1 MGKNMFEVAT
11 RTKNMFEVATRT
23 KMRFPFKGMIS
34 VEDLWDLS
42 VQNLD
47 KVFKTLNSQRKEA
60 QEESLLNVKSSEDE
74 VLDTQIAI
82 VKYIVGVKLE
92 EQAARV
98 KAAENKEKKQ
108 KIMALM
114 AKKDDEE
121 MENMSREELQK
132 LLDELE

>member
-1 MGKNMFEVAT
+1 MS
-11 RTKNMFEVATRT
+11 KNMFEVATRT

-47 KVFKTLNSQRKEA
+47 KVFKALNSQRKEA
-60 QEESLLNVKSSEDE
+60 QEESLLNTKSSEDE
-74 VLDTQIAI
+74 RLDTQIEI
-82 VKYIVGVKLE
+82 VKYIVNIKLE

-98 KAAENKEKKQ
+98 KDAENKEKKQ

-114 AKKDDEE
+114 AKKDDEA
-121 MENMSREELQK
+121 MENMSKEELQR

>member
-1 MGKNMFEVAT
+1 MS
-11 RTKNMFEVATRT
+11 KNMFEVATRT

-60 QEESLLNVKSSEDE
+60 QEESLLNAKSSEDE

-82 VKYIVGVKLE
+82 VKYIFDVKLD

-114 AKKDDEE
+114 AKKDDEA
-121 MENMSREELQK
+121 MENMSKEELQK

>member
-1 MGKNMFEVAT
+1 MSKNMFEVAT
-11 RTKNMFEVATRT
+11 RE

-47 KVFKTLNSQRKEA
+47 KVFKILNSQRKEA

>member
-1 MGKNMFEVAT
+1 MSKNMFEVAT
-11 RTKNMFEVATRT
+11 RE

-47 KVFKTLNSQRKEA
+47 KVFKILNSQRKEA

-98 KAAENKEKKQ
+98 KAAENREKKQ

-114 AKKDDEE
+114 AKKDDEA

>member
-1 MGKNMFEVAT
+1 MSKNI
-11 RTKNMFEVATRT
+11 FEVATRT

-47 KVFKTLNSQRKEA
+47 KVFKALNSQRKEA

-74 VLDTQIAI
+74 VLDTQIEI

-92 EQAARV
+92 EQAARA
-98 KAAENKEKKQ
+98 KALENKEKKQ

-114 AKKDDEE
+114 AKKDDEA
-121 MENMSREELQK
+121 MENMSKEELQK
-132 LLDELE
+132 LLDELD

>member
-1 MGKNMFEVAT
+1 MS
-11 RTKNMFEVATRT
+11 KNMFEVATRT

-47 KVFKTLNSQRKEA
+47 KVFKVLNSQRKEA

-114 AKKDDEE
+114 AKKDDEA
-121 MENMSREELQK
+121 MENMSKEELQK

>member
-1 MGKNMFEVAT
+1 MSKNMFEVAT
-11 RTKNMFEVATRT
+11 RE

-60 QEESLLNVKSSEDE
+60 QEESLLNTKSSEDE
-74 VLDTQIAI
+74 RLETQIEI
-82 VKYIVGVKLE
+82 VKYIVNVKLE
-92 EQAARV
+92 ERAAMV

-114 AKKDDEE
+114 AKKDDEA
-121 MENMSREELQK
+121 MENMSKEELQK

>member
-1 MGKNMFEVAT
+1 MIKNMFEVAT
-11 RTKNMFEVATRT
+11 RE

-60 QEESLLNVKSSEDE
+60 QEESLLNTKSSEDE
-74 VLDTQIAI
+74 RLDTQIEI
-82 VKYIVGVKLE
+82 VKYIVNVKLE
-92 EQAARV
+92 EQAARA

-114 AKKDDEE
+114 AKKDDEA
-121 MENMSREELQK
+121 MENMSKEELQK

>member
-1 MGKNMFEVAT
+1 MSKNMFEVAT
-11 RTKNMFEVATRT
+11 RE

-47 KVFKTLNSQRKEA
+47 KVFKILNSQRKEA
-60 QEESLLNVKSSEDE
+60 QEESLLNTKSSEDKR
-74 VLDTQIAI
+74 LDTQIEI
-82 VKYIVGVKLE
+82 VKYIVNVKLE

-98 KAAENKEKKQ
+98 KDAENKEKKQ

-114 AKKDDEE
+114 AKKDDEA
-121 MENMSREELQK
+121 MENMSKEELQK

>member
-1 MGKNMFEVAT
+1 M
-11 RTKNMFEVATRT
+11 TKNMFEVATRT

-34 VEDLWDLS
+34 VEDIWDLS

-92 EQAARV
+92 EQATRV

>member
-1 MGKNMFEVAT
+1 MS
-11 RTKNMFEVATRT
+11 KNMFEVATRT

-60 QEESLLNVKSSEDE
+60 QEESLLNAKSSEDE

-82 VKYIVGVKLE
+82 VKYIVSVKLE

-114 AKKDDEE
+114 AKKDDEA
-121 MENMSREELQK
+121 MENMSKEELQK

>member
-1 MGKNMFEVAT
+1 MIKNMFEVAT
-11 RTKNMFEVATRT
+11 RE

-60 QEESLLNVKSSEDE
+60 QEESLLNTKSSEDE
-74 VLDTQIAI
+74 RLDTQIEI
-82 VKYIVGVKLE
+82 VKYIVNVKLE

-98 KAAENKEKKQ
+98 KDAENKEKKQ

-114 AKKDDEE
+114 AKKDDEA
-121 MENMSREELQK
+121 MENMSKEELQR

>member
-1 MGKNMFEVAT
+1 MS
-11 RTKNMFEVATRT
+11 KNMFEVATRT
-23 KMRFPFKGMIS
+23 KMRFPFKGMVS
-34 VEDLWDLS
+34 AEDLWDLS

-82 VKYIVGVKLE
+82 VKYIVSVKLE

-114 AKKDDEE
+114 AKKDDEA
-121 MENMSREELQK
+121 MENMSKEELQK

>member
-1 MGKNMFEVAT
+1 MS
-11 RTKNMFEVATRT
+11 KNMFEVATRT

-60 QEESLLNVKSSEDE
+60 QEESLLNAKASEDE
-74 VLDTQIAI
+74 ALDTQIAI
-82 VKYIVGVKLE
+82 VKYIFDVKSE
-92 EQAARV
+92 EHAAMV

-114 AKKDDEE
+114 AKKDDEK
-121 MENMSREELQK
+121 MENMSKEELQK

>member
-1 MGKNMFEVAT
+1 MSKNMFEVAT
-11 RTKNMFEVATRT
+11 RE

-47 KVFKTLNSQRKEA
+47 KVFKILNSQRKEA
-60 QEESLLNVKSSEDE
+60 QEESLLNVKSSEDK

>member
-1 MGKNMFEVAT
+1 MGKNMFEI
-11 RTKNMFEVATRT
+11 ATRT

-60 QEESLLNVKSSEDE
+60 QEESLLHEKSSADK
-74 VLDTQIAI
+74 VLDTQIEI
-82 VKYIVGVKLE
+82 VKYIVNVKLE
-92 EQAARV
+92 EQAERIEV
-98 KAAENKEKKQ
+98 NKNKEKRQ

-114 AKKDDEE
+114 AKKDDEALE
-121 MENMSREELQK
+121 SMSREELQK
-132 LLDELE
+132 MLDELE

>member
-1 MGKNMFEVAT
+1 MSKNMFEVAT
-11 RTKNMFEVATRT
+11 RE

-47 KVFKTLNSQRKEA
+47 KVFKILNSQRKEA
-60 QEESLLNVKSSEDE
+60 HEESLLNVKSSADE
-74 VLDTQIAI
+74 VLDTQIEI
-82 VKYIVGVKLE
+82 VKYIFNVKLE
-92 EQAARV
+92 EQAARA

-114 AKKDDEE
+114 AKKDDEA
-121 MENMSREELQK
+121 MENMSKEDLQK

>member
-1 MGKNMFEVAT
+1 MS
-11 RTKNMFEVATRT
+11 KNMFEVATRT

-60 QEESLLNVKSSEDE
+60 QEESLLNAKSSEDE
-74 VLDTQIAI
+74 ALDTQIAI
-82 VKYIVGVKLE
+82 VKYIFDVKSE
-92 EQAARV
+92 EHAAMV

-121 MENMSREELQK
+121 MENMSKEELQK

>member
-1 MGKNMFEVAT
+1 MS
-11 RTKNMFEVATRT
+11 KNMFEVATRT

-34 VEDLWDLS
+34 VEDLWDLN

-60 QEESLLNVKSSEDE
+60 QEESLLNTKSSEDE
-74 VLDTQIAI
+74 RLETQIEI
-82 VKYIVGVKLE
+82 VKYIVSVKLE

-98 KAAENKEKKQ
+98 KEAENKEKKQ

-114 AKKDDEE
+114 AKKDDEA

>member
-1 MGKNMFEVAT
+1 MN
-11 RTKNMFEVATRT
+11 KNMFEVATRT

-47 KVFKTLNSQRKEA
+47 KVFKTLNSQRKEV
-60 QEESLLNVKSSEDE
+60 QEESLLDTKSSEDE
-74 VLDTQIAI
+74 RLETQIEI
-82 VKYIVGVKLE
+82 VKYIVNVKLE
-92 EQAARV
+92 ERAARV

>member
-1 MGKNMFEVAT
+1 MSKNMFEVAT
-11 RTKNMFEVATRT
+11 RE
-23 KMRFPFKGMIS
+23 KMRFPFKGTIS

-47 KVFKTLNSQRKEA
+47 KVFKTLNSQRKEV
-60 QEESLLNVKSSEDE
+60 QEESLLDTKSSEDE
-74 VLDTQIAI
+74 RLETQIEI
-82 VKYIVGVKLE
+82 VKYIVNVKLE
-92 EQAARV
+92 ERAARA
-98 KAAENKEKKQ
+98 KAAENREKKQ

-114 AKKDDEE
+114 AKKDDEA

>member
-1 MGKNMFEVAT
+1 MS
-11 RTKNMFEVATRT
+11 KNMFEVATRT

-47 KVFKTLNSQRKEA
+47 KVFKTLNSQKKEA

-74 VLDTQIAI
+74 VLDTQIEI

-92 EQAARV
+92 EQVTRV

-114 AKKDDEE
+114 AKKDDEA
-121 MENMSREELQK
+121 MENMSKEDLQK

>member
-1 MGKNMFEVAT
+1 MIKNMFEVAT
-11 RTKNMFEVATRT
+11 RE

-47 KVFKTLNSQRKEA
+47 KVFKALNSQRKEA

>member
-1 MGKNMFEVAT
+1 MS
-11 RTKNMFEVATRT
+11 KNMFEVATRT

-47 KVFKTLNSQRKEA
+47 KVFKALNSQRKEA

-82 VKYIVGVKLE
+82 VKYIFDVKLD

-114 AKKDDEE
+114 AKKDDEA
-121 MENMSREELQK
+121 MENMSKEELQK

>member
-1 MGKNMFEVAT
+1 MS
-11 RTKNMFEVATRT
+11 KNMFEVATRT

-47 KVFKTLNSQRKEA
+47 KVFKALNSQRKEA
-60 QEESLLNVKSSEDE
+60 QEESLLNTKSSEDE
-74 VLDTQIAI
+74 RLDTQIEI
-82 VKYIVGVKLE
+82 VKYIVNVKLV

-98 KAAENKEKKQ
+98 KDAENKEKKQ
-108 KIMALM
+108 KIMTLM
-114 AKKDDEE
+114 AKKDDEA
-121 MENMSREELQK
+121 MENMSKEELQK

>member
-1 MGKNMFEVAT
+1 MSKNMFEVAT
-11 RTKNMFEVATRT
+11 RE
-23 KMRFPFKGMIS
+23 KMRFPFKGTIS

-47 KVFKTLNSQRKEA
+47 KVFKTLNSRRKEA
-60 QEESLLNVKSSEDE
+60 QEESLLNMKSSEDE
-74 VLDTQIAI
+74 RLETQIEI
-82 VKYIVGVKLE
+82 VKYIVNVKLE
-92 EQAARV
+92 EHAARA
-98 KAAENKEKKQ
+98 KAAENREKKQ

-114 AKKDDEE
+114 AKKDDEA

>member
-1 MGKNMFEVAT
+1 MS
-11 RTKNMFEVATRT
+11 KNMFEVATRT

-60 QEESLLNVKSSEDE
+60 QEESLLNAKSSEDE
-74 VLDTQIAI
+74 TLDTQIAI
-82 VKYIVGVKLE
+82 VKYIFDVKSE
-92 EQAARV
+92 EHAAMV

-114 AKKDDEE
+114 AKKDDEA
-121 MENMSREELQK
+121 MENMSKEELQK

>member
-1 MGKNMFEVAT
+1 MS
-11 RTKNMFEVATRT
+11 KNMFEVATRT

-47 KVFKTLNSQRKEA
+47 KVFKTLNSQRKEV
-60 QEESLLNVKSSEDE
+60 QEESLLDTKSLEDE
-74 VLDTQIAI
+74 RLETQIEI
-82 VKYIVGVKLE
+82 VKYIVNVKLE
-92 EQAARV
+92 EQVARA
-98 KAAENKEKKQ
+98 KAAENREKKQ

-114 AKKDDEE
+114 AKKDDEA

>member
-1 MGKNMFEVAT
+1 MS
-11 RTKNMFEVATRT
+11 KNMFEVATRT

-74 VLDTQIAI
+74 VLDTQIGI

-92 EQAARV
+92 EQAARA
-98 KAAENKEKKQ
+98 KASENKEKKQ

-132 LLDELE
+132 LLEELD

>member
-1 MGKNMFEVAT
+1 MN
-11 RTKNMFEVATRT
+11 KNMFEVATRT

-47 KVFKTLNSQRKEA
+47 KVFKTLNSQRKEV
-60 QEESLLNVKSSEDE
+60 QEESLLDTKSSEDE
-74 VLDTQIAI
+74 RVETQIEI
-82 VKYIVGVKLE
+82 VKYIVNVKLE
-92 EQAARV
+92 EQVARA
-98 KAAENKEKKQ
+98 KAAENREKKQ

-114 AKKDDEE
+114 AKKDDEA

>member
-1 MGKNMFEVAT
+1 MSKNMFEVAT
-11 RTKNMFEVATRT
+11 RE
-23 KMRFPFKGMIS
+23 KMRFPFKGTIS

-60 QEESLLNVKSSEDE
+60 QEESLLNMKSSEDE
-74 VLDTQIAI
+74 RLETQIEI
-82 VKYIVGVKLE
+82 VKYIVNVKLE
-92 EQAARV
+92 EQAARA
-98 KAAENKEKKQ
+98 KAAENTEKKQ

-114 AKKDDEE
+114 AKKDDEA

>member
-1 MGKNMFEVAT
+1 MS
-11 RTKNMFEVATRT
+11 KNMFEVATRT

-114 AKKDDEE
+114 AKKDDEA
-121 MENMSREELQK
+121 MENMSKEELQK

>member
-1 MGKNMFEVAT
+1 MS
-11 RTKNMFEVATRT
+11 KNMFEVATRT

-47 KVFKTLNSQRKEA
+47 KVFKALNSQRKEA

-82 VKYIVGVKLE
+82 VKYIVGVKHE

-114 AKKDDEE
+114 AKKDDEA
-121 MENMSREELQK
+121 MENMSKEELQK

>member
-1 MGKNMFEVAT
+1 MS
-11 RTKNMFEVATRT
+11 KNMFEVATRT

-108 KIMALM
+108 KIMTLM

>member
-1 MGKNMFEVAT
+1 MSN
-11 RTKNMFEVATRT
+11 NMFEVATRT

-47 KVFKTLNSQRKEA
+47 NVFKTLNSQRKKA

-74 VLDTQIAI
+74 ALDVQIEI
-82 VKYIVGVKLE
+82 VKYIVNIKLE
-92 EQAARV
+92 EQAARA
-98 KAAENKEKKQ
+98 KAAENRAKKQ

-114 AKKDDEE
+114 AKKDDEA
-121 MENMSREELQK
+121 MENMSKEELQK